1 MLYMG
6 YIENRGWYVVFVKV
20 LPWSRQVLNMI
31 RQRVAVM
38 DMRKLKAF
46 IYGTKGLAY
55 RWERGWSDRSE
66 DFCHK

>member
-6 YIENRGWYVVFVKV
+6 YIENRGWYVAFVKV

-46 IYGTKGLAY
+46 IYGTKG
-55 RWERGWSDRSE
+55 
-66 DFCHK
+66 